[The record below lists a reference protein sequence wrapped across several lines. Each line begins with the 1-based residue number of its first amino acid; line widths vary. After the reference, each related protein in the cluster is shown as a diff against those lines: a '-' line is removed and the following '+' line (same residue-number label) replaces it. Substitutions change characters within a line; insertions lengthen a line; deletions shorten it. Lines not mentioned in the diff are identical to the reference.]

1 MLLAAP
7 RVLGVPNVDLVFNA
21 WLSEGE
27 MEAHLGKRRRMNIAR
42 SKLAVIER
50 RVAIL
55 TRRAKDAGHEGESL
69 H

>member
-7 RVLGVPNVDLVFNA
+7 RVLGVPNVDLVVNA
-21 WLSEGE
+21 WLSDGE
-27 MEAHLGKRRRMNIAR
+27 LEAHLRKRRRMNIAR
-42 SKLAVIER
+42 CKLAVIER
-50 RVAIL
+50 QVDIL